1 MKYIE
6 YSLYHMDFD
15 ENEIKLNLDKIK
27 NYAISCVSVPYF
39 YTKNTKATL
48 KETNI
53 IVSNSIDY
61 PLGIMDTKSRNCAVL
76 NSIENG
82 AQKVELVF
90 PNVFLANKKYDKIR
104 NDIKSNK
111 QICDDNNIPLFV
123 YLEYRVFTH
132 QSLIKAC
139 DILKEFNINYAYAS
153 TGHMIDNIDD
163 NIIATVLLSQKSNIT
178 TIFTGNI
185 WTKEHFKK
193 IDKHN
198 ISHIRTNSITSIE
211 NLIG

>member
-1 MKYIE
+1 
-6 YSLYHMDFD
+6 MDFD

-27 NYAISCVSVPYF
+27 NYPVGCVSVPYF
-39 YTKNTKATL
+39 YTKNTKTAL

-61 PLGIMDTKSRNCAVL
+61 PLGILDTRSRNCSIV

-82 AQKVELVF
+82 AQKIELVF
-90 PNVFLANKKYDKIR
+90 PNVFLSNKKYDKIR
-104 NDIKSNK
+104 NDIKTNK
-111 QICDDNNIPLFV
+111 QICDDHNVPLFI

-139 DILKEFNINYAYAS
+139 DILKEFDINYAYAS

-163 NIIATVLLSQKSNIT
+163 NIIATMLLSQKSNIT

-185 WTKEHFKK
+185 WTKEHSKK

-198 ISHIRTNSITSIE
+198 ISYIRTSSLE
-211 NLIG
+211 SVKNLIG